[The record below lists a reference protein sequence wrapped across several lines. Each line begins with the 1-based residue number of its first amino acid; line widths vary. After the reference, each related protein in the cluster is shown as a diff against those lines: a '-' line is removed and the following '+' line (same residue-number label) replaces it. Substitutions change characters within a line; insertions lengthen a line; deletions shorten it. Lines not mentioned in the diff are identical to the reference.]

1 MTLMNIMDSVFY
13 LGLVITFLLIL
24 LVVYHFKN
32 RVTTMEQRCD
42 TMFEIMNNIVQEL
55 NILRRQQK
63 MTMGG
68 VDQAN
73 ITTTVNEH
81 YVSGQQASFDYKDDE
96 EEEES
101 GSEYETDDEEE
112 EENSELSDNDLEE
125 DEEPTEK
132 VVELTNDNMEDDS
145 LKQVQV
151 SDSSSLPEGTPSS
164 FMEIV
169 DNSSIIIEKVETNLE
184 DELSE
189 EDNDADSK
197 MDAYKSMTNSA
208 LKALVI
214 EKGLSTNPSKLK
226 KSELL
231 DLLKEFE

>member
-68 VDQAN
+68 VEHAN
-73 ITTTVNEH
+73 ITTTVSEP
-81 YVSGQQASFDYKDDE
+81 YSPGQQASFNYS

-125 DEEPTEK
+125 DEEEEK
-132 VVELTNDNMEDDS
+132 VVELTNDIVEDDS
-145 LKQVQV
+145 LKQIQV
-151 SDSSSLPEGTPSS
+151 AESSPLPEGTSS
-164 FMEIV
+164 SLMEMD
-169 DNSSIIIEKVETNLE
+169 DNSSIKIEKVETNLE
-184 DELSE
+184 DELPE

-231 DLLKEFE
+231 DLLRELE

>member
-68 VDQAN
+68 VEQAN
-73 ITTTVNEH
+73 ITTTVSEP
-81 YVSGQQASFDYKDDE
+81 YSPGQQSSFNYP

-125 DEEPTEK
+125 DEEEQK
-132 VVELTNDNMEDDS
+132 VVELTNDIVEDDS
-145 LKQVQV
+145 LKQIQV
-151 SDSSSLPEGTPSS
+151 AESSLFPEGTSSSL
-164 FMEIV
+164 MEID
-169 DNSSIIIEKVETNLE
+169 DNSSIKIEKVETNLE
-184 DELSE
+184 DELLE

-231 DLLKEFE
+231 DLLRELE

>member
-1 MTLMNIMDSVFY
+1 MTLMNVMDSVFY

-63 MTMGG
+63 INMGG
-68 VDQAN
+68 GIPVN
-73 ITTTVNEH
+73 INTSITEDEYQH
-81 YVSGQQASFDYKDDE
+81 EPRQEEASE
-96 EEEES
+96 
-101 GSEYETDDEEE
+101 SEYETDDDESSYSSEE
-112 EENSELSDNDLEE
+112 DLEE
-125 DEEPTEK
+125 EAEER
-132 VVELTNDNMEDDS
+132 VIELSNEIIEEDD
-145 LKQVQV
+145 LKQVQMIEE
-151 SDSSSLPEGTPSS
+151 SPLPETTQSSLLD
-164 FMEIV
+164 ID
-169 DNSSIIIEKVETNLE
+169 DNPIKVEKVETTLDN
-184 DELSE
+184 E
-189 EDNDADSK
+189 EDNEETEST
-197 MDAYKSMTNSA
+197 MDTYKSMTNSA

-231 DLLKEFE
+231 DLLKELE